1 MAAFYDDR
9 EDEVLAI
16 DDIVTSMRRVIDQP
30 PAAARKRLGCS
41 PAAAGRD
48 AVSGSYAAAALLG
61 ALAKLL

>member
-30 PAAARKRLGCS
+30 PAADRKRLGCS
-41 PAAAGRD
+41 PAATGRTGCGERVVCRCGASWGAG
-48 AVSGSYAAAALLG
+48 
-61 ALAKLL
+61 